1 MPCTSYTANVTGTYV
16 HRFSG
21 EETAG
26 TGRFRVTA
34 VHPIAAE
41 IAAAQCFVADGSRRN
56 LACAGPP
63 TVALTPT

>member
-1 MPCTSYTANVTGTYV
+1 MPATSYTADVTGTYV

-21 EETAG
+21 EQSPG

-34 VHPIAAE
+34 MHPIAAE

-56 LACAGPP
+56 LSCPAPP
-63 TVALTPT
+63 SVELTPT